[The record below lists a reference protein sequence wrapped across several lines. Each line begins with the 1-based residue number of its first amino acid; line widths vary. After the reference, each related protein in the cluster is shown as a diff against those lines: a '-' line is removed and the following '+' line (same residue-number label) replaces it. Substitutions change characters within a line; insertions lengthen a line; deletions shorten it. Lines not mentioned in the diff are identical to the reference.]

1 MRAQWVTGRTRSV
14 RTAARRRAY
23 PGSWSPGGMGAAR
36 LGIARA
42 DGDGVVWPGL
52 TGDGLVSLV
61 LMAPGREHTE
71 WCRSDGAGLG
81 MAGRAGAGR
90 CPRRGIAG
98 RVPGLTGGGT

>member
-23 PGSWSPGGMGAAR
+23 PGTWSPGGMGAAR

-42 DGDGVVWPGL
+42 DGDGVAWPGL
-52 TGDGLVSLV
+52 AGDGLVSLV